1 MRLSS
6 FNDNIP
12 GRWTYGSL
20 FFLGEETELRKAGE
34 QKEEEERKIKI
45 EQALGFCRH
54 FSHVKEDPLS
64 PPNTLKKQLL
74 QAHFTDEETE
84 T

>member
-6 FNDNIP
+6 FIGNGP

-20 FFLGEETELRKAGE
+20 FFISEETELRKAGE

-45 EQALGFCRH
+45 ERALGFCRH
-54 FSHVKEDPLS
+54 FSHVRPVKSSKHSYKAAVTGP
-64 PPNTLKKQLL
+64 
-74 QAHFTDEETE
+74 FYR
-84 T
+84 